1 MVFKL
6 SDQSMFAIAG
16 LWRKDPNVGE
26 AFTMLTT
33 IPGEDI
39 APYHNRQIVI
49 LPSAS
54 FARWLDPVVSARELL
69 KPLPLVV

>member
-1 MVFKL
+1 M
-6 SDQSMFAIAG
+6 
-16 LWRKDPNVGE
+16 GE